1 MAEPVKSGIDNERLL
16 LSIRHSDV
24 NGNVLSDLSL
34 DYPMLNNALANKIQ
48 LDIVAAIVK
57 VVEPYA
63 RAKAQALGQPWP
75 E

>member
-1 MAEPVKSGIDNERLL
+1 MAEPVKSEIDNERLL

-24 NGNVLSDLSL
+24 NGNVLSELSL
-34 DYPMLNNALANKIQ
+34 DYPMLNNALANKMQ
-48 LDIVAAIVK
+48 LDIVMAISR

>member
-1 MAEPVKSGIDNERLL
+1 MAEPVKSEIDNERLL